1 LTTTTFESS
10 ILPAV
15 RFQLEPLAEH
25 HAAAMFEGL
34 SDPIAYRYIPQEP
47 PSNVEELAAR
57 YKWLE
62 RRRSPDGNEAWLNW
76 PLIDAAGKAH
86 GYVQAT
92 VDLISKE
99 AAIAYFIFPSSQR
112 QGYAKEALRALLPA
126 LRDAYGIARFNVEI
140 DTRNV
145 ASIRLVES
153 LGFELVRQVKN
164 ADEFKGTV
172 SDEVHYA
179 LQTTRATY

>member
-1 LTTTTFESS
+1 LDTTAFDSS

-15 RFQLEPLAEH
+15 RFRLEPLAEH
-25 HAAAMFEGL
+25 HAAVMFEGL

-47 PSNVEELAAR
+47 PSQVEELAAR

-62 RRRSPDGNEAWLNW
+62 RRRSPDGSEAWLNW
-76 PLIDAAGKAH
+76 PLIDITNKAH

-92 VDLISKE
+92 VDLASKE

-112 QGYAKEALRALLPA
+112 QGYAKEALCALLPA
-126 LRDAYGIARFNVEI
+126 LRDAYGIVRFNAEI
-140 DTRNV
+140 DTRNQ

-153 LGFELVRQVKN
+153 LGFELVRHVKN
-164 ADEFKGTV
+164 ADEFKGSI

-179 LQTTRATY
+179 LRTTV